1 MNLILVGLPGAGK
14 GTQAAYITEEY
25 DIPHIST
32 GDMFRAAIKN
42 ETELGLEAKKYMD
55 EGNLV
60 PDAVTNGLVR
70 ERLEEADT
78 EEGFLLDGYPRT
90 LNQAEALDTNLE
102 DIDRSLDAV
111 LYIEVD
117 ESILM
122 DRLSGRFIC
131 SNCGA
136 TYHKL
141 FNKPSKEGICDNC
154 GSTEFYQR
162 DDDKPETV
170 KKRISVNK
178 DTTQELV
185 EFYKEKDIL
194 ETIDGEGEP
203 EEIFQAI
210 KNVIDNLK

>member
-25 DIPHIST
+25 GIPHIST

-42 ETELGLEAKKYMD
+42 ETKLGLEAKKYMD

-60 PDAVTNGLVR
+60 PDDVTNGLVK

-78 EEGFLLDGYPRT
+78 EKGFLLDGYPRT
-90 LNQAEALDTNLE
+90 LNQAEVLDANLD
-102 DIDRSLDAV
+102 DIQRSLDAV

-117 ESILM
+117 ESVLM

-131 SNCGA
+131 DNCGA

-141 FNKPSKEGICDNC
+141 FNTPEKEGVCDVC
-154 GSTEFYQR
+154 GGTEFHQR

-170 KKRISVNK
+170 EKRIAVNK

-185 EFYKEKDIL
+185 GFYKEKDLL
-194 ETIDGEGEP
+194 EVIDGEGEP

-210 KNVIDNLK
+210 KNVIDHLE